1 MSKRKKQKTEKQA
14 FRKWVI
20 CMVVAFV
27 AGVFGSSFIRLVKA
41 LFEKYA
47 DGVEVNLQYMLY
59 LATGVFLAV
68 NVIGILVTY
77 IYYKKAKNM
86 IVQWDG
92 EDEEVLD
99 RIEDKL
105 DHALLPITVVNSS
118 NYFLFGVTAYISIVK
133 MSGKGMLPL
142 LFTLVDV
149 VIFIGS
155 SLIFVALQ
163 KKCVDLT
170 KQLNPEKKGNIFDK
184 NFSKEWLAS
193 CDEAQQL
200 MIYKA
205 SYKSYQN
212 VASTCQILWLVTFIG
227 MLAFDIG
234 LMPIFCVSVIMLV
247 MQVSFYLESKKLERG
262 KK

>member
-1 MSKRKKQKTEKQA
+1 MSKERKQKTEKQA
-14 FRKWVI
+14 FWKWVV
-20 CMVVAFV
+20 CMVVAFI
-27 AGVFGSSFIRLVKA
+27 AGVFGSSFIRLVKE

-47 DGVEVNLQYMLY
+47 SGIEVNLQYMLY
-59 LATGVFLAV
+59 FALGIFLAV
-68 NVIGILVTY
+68 NVIGILVAY
-77 IYYKKAKNM
+77 FYYKKAKNM
-86 IVQWDG
+86 MVQWDG

-105 DHALLPITVVNSS
+105 DNALLPITVLTSS

-133 MSGKGMLPL
+133 MSGYGILPL
-142 LFTLVDV
+142 IYTLIGM

-155 SLIFVALQ
+155 SLVFVALQ

-170 KQLNPEKKGNIFDK
+170 KQLNPEKKGCIFDK

-205 SYKSYQN
+205 AFKSYQN
-212 VASTCQILWLVTFIG
+212 VGIVCQILWLVTFVG
-227 MLAFDIG
+227 MLSFDIG
-234 LMPIFCVSVIMLV
+234 LMPIFCVTVIMLV
-247 MQVSFYLESKKLERG
+247 MQVSYYSECKKLERG